1 MLNLT
6 RTSAD
11 ALWSM
16 LRGFSPAAWLLAG
29 IGTVGALAAIGLPT
43 RLIANGIFGRMTPTR
58 MQDYVIWAITA
69 PLVGLIIGSFALGRA
84 VETGDGKLLSG
95 GLFSFLAVGCPVC
108 NKVVVL
114 LIGTSGAL
122 TFWAPLQLWVGVASV
137 LTLAWT
143 LVLRARG
150 VAFGC
155 VLPAPEGIAAP
166 PGSA

>member
-1 MLNLT
+1 MLNLMK
-6 RTSAD
+6 TSAD
-11 ALWSM
+11 ALWWM

-29 IGTVGALAAIGLPT
+29 IGTVAALGLIGLPT
-43 RLIANGIFGRMTPTR
+43 RLIANGFFGRMTPTR
-58 MQDYVIWAITA
+58 TQDYVIWAITA
-69 PLVGLIIGSFALGRA
+69 PLVGLIIGSFALGRS

-108 NKVVVL
+108 NKLIVL

-137 LTLAWT
+137 LTLGWT

-150 VAFGC
+150 LTFGC
-155 VLPAPEGIAAP
+155 VLPAQAVTASPS
-166 PGSA
+166 GSP